1 MCDRSQKSSAAL
13 CEGTGGGLPCG
24 SRNSCRRQS
33 SDAVLEPFL
42 EDALPLVPEP
52 VERKIEKKPK
62 QLEKRWKRKLMDSKV
77 KNEKIMECALSFV
90 EGSEPFDDV
99 VLTADVRQTP
109 RYIHLGIVY
118 F

>member
-1 MCDRSQKSSAAL
+1 M
-13 CEGTGGGLPCG
+13 
-24 SRNSCRRQS
+24 
-33 SDAVLEPFL
+33 

-77 KNEKIMECALSFV
+77 KNEKNLECTLSFV
-90 EGSEPFDDV
+90 ECSVAFDNV
-99 VLTADVRQTP
+99 VFAADVSQTT
-109 RYIHLGIVY
+109 RYIHLGIVS